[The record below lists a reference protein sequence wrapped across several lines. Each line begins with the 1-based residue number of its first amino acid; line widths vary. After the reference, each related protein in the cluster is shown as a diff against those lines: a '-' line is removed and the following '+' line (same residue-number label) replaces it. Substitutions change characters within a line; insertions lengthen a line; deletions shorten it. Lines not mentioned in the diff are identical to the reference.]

1 MEKLIKE
8 LQNTKINDTEKIK
21 KILKRINN
29 LKG

>member
-1 MEKLIKE
+1 MEKLIEE

-21 KILKRINN
+21 KILKKINN

>member
-8 LQNTKINDTEKIK
+8 LQNTKINDTEKIQ
-21 KILKRINN
+21 KILKKINN